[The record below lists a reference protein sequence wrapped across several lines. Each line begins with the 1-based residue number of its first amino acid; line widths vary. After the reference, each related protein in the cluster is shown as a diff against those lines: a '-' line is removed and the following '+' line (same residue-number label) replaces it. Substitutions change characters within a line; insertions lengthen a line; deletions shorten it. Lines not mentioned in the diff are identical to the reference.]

1 MTRLTDSDWA
11 ILRESEADARCFEES
26 ARPPL
31 DLDYEVWAEL
41 LAAELPPQEL
51 PGPTDAHPPEGEP
64 W

>member
-26 ARPPL
+26 APPV
-31 DLDYEVWAEL
+31 DLDYETWLDL
-41 LAAELPPQEL
+41 LATDLPPQE
-51 PGPTDAHPPEGEP
+51 PPEPDPDPDPELP